1 LCDAPCVVVYNNI
14 YLLRMRCCL
23 ISPPPQR
30 CAALYYYNV
39 CYTVRNHCT
48 THCTARVSK
57 RRRSTFRAMCLLSF
71 SLIPPLPSMPIPS
84 GLPLRDGPPWPL
96 PTIYIR
102 VINAPTAR
110 VEYCIILYFTRAS
123 LFLRTASTA
132 YLLQSTRYSTEP
144 SIPQFRRRVV
154 YWTYTSGFSYW
165 TVHLV
170 RVVIAL

>member
-84 GLPLRDGPPWPL
+84 GPP
-96 PTIYIR
+96 
-102 VINAPTAR
+102 
-110 VEYCIILYFTRAS
+110 FTGRAALASPHHIHPGYQCAHRAS
-123 LFLRTASTA
+123 GVLYYS
-132 YLLQSTRYSTEP
+132 LLY
-144 SIPQFRRRVV
+144 
-154 YWTYTSGFSYW
+154 
-165 TVHLV
+165 
-170 RVVIAL
+170 